1 MCSIKQ
7 TLAAIRTDEQEKKT
21 ETERS
26 IKGLLHKKKK
36 KRATATTQERKLQ
49 DFTKTMAG
57 EMARVANLERMAAA
71 HAYADQILR
80 EILSPQKQE

>member
-1 MCSIKQ
+1 MSKRKKQ
-7 TLAAIRTDEQEKKT
+7 KQKDQL
-21 ETERS
+21 
-26 IKGLLHKKKK
+26 KGYCTRKKK